1 MLKRRLEILFNFYC
15 KIVKNYTG
23 ILNKNYKALIF
34 IFMICLTSFFFRVEV
49 LDSIPNNLYLQYMLL
64 YGSMAY
70 ILFIKVNTG
79 FRLVITF
86 MKGIPYYL
94 NEIKIGKVKKITLQF
109 IGFIILNVILI
120 LFSVVV

>member
-34 IFMICLTSFFFRVEV
+34 IFMLCLTSFFFRVEV
-49 LDSIPNNLYLQYMLL
+49 LDSIPNNVYLQNMLL

-70 ILFIKVNTG
+70 ILFIKVNTI
-79 FRLVITF
+79 LVDLYRYRKDF
-86 MKGIPYYL
+86 KKEL
-94 NEIKIGKVKKITLQF
+94 DSNKIKTVKITLY
-109 IGFIILNVILI
+109 NLI
-120 LFSVVV
+120 